1 VLVVEKR
8 LMLREEVHIR
18 KSQRVVHEPQEVLLR
33 EERVEVIRKPAG
45 GESVGQDK
53 IVAQDRTVAQ

>member
-1 VLVVEKR
+1 
-8 LMLREEVHIR
+8 MLREEVHIK